1 MWWPEGRAFDQVY
14 LMAFTKVGTL
24 DGVGGG
30 ITVTVVNDDVLDII
44 LWD

>member
-1 MWWPEGRAFDQVY
+1 MWWPGRRAFDQVD

-24 DGVGGG
+24 DGVGCG
-30 ITVTVVNDDVLDII
+30 ITVTVVNDNVLDII